1 MRRLWLPTLGL
12 IGMIVLAACG
22 VAPTAESPTAAPSP
36 TERPTVT
43 PRPKPTA
50 KPTAAPTEEPTAA
63 PTEEPIEEP
72 TTTASG
78 PLATKKIDMANPKT
92 YSYKTGIFSIDVP
105 KSWSADDRSSATEV
119 LVRFTDKTENG
130 VVLVDL
136 FENKEQQTEEQLT
149 KLLNDYL
156 DQTYTKQKKF
166 SRDDPKAQSD
176 GSVLVVWGYDVDLST
191 GKTVRLLGNSFVEQ
205 HDNLI
210 SVLTWAVPEEQFDSL
225 RTQIHALINSYT
237 IDSSISVAG
246 GSSPTAESG
255 ASGQLKP
262 VEIGALETYDYST
275 GLFSIDVPKSW
286 TLKDNSKTGEAILVW
301 SDSSENGLI
310 VVDLFQ
316 EKKKQSSDQLVKLLR
331 DFLNKSFQSELDFS
345 MEDPQAQSDGS
356 QLIVWSYT
364 AKATGGVNATLLGNS
379 FIEQRGDKVSI
390 LTTAVPDDQ
399 FEELKPETNKIINS
413 YEIDPSADLP

>member
-22 VAPTAESPTAAPSP
+22 VAPIAESPTAAPSP

-63 PTEEPIEEP
+63 PTEEPTGEP
-72 TTTASG
+72 TAASG
-78 PLATKKIDMANPKT
+78 SLATKKIDMENLKT
-92 YSYKTGIFSIDVP
+92 YSYKTSIFAIDVP
-105 KSWSADDRSSATEV
+105 ESWAADDRSSATEV
-119 LVRFTDKTENG
+119 LVRFTDNTENG

-136 FENKEQQTEEQLT
+136 FENKEQQTQEQLT

-166 SRDDPKAQSD
+166 SRDDPKPQSD

-225 RTQIHALINSYT
+225 RTQIHALINSYK

-262 VEIGALETYDYST
+262 VEIGELETYNYST

-301 SDSSENGLI
+301 SDASENGLLI
-310 VVDLFQ
+310 VDLFQ
-316 EKKKQSSDQLVKLLR
+316 EKQQQSSDELVKLLQN
-331 DFLNKSFQSELDFS
+331 FLNKSFQSEQDFS
-345 MEDPQAQSDGS
+345 MDDPKEQSDGS

-364 AKATGGVNATLLGNS
+364 AKATGGVNAKLLGNS
-379 FIEQRGDKVSI
+379 FIEQHGDKVSI

-399 FEELKPETNKIINS
+399 FDKLKPETNKIINS
-413 YEIDPSADLP
+413 YTIDPSADLP